1 MKKSVTAINPRA
13 SVLYNIDE
21 NFIARGS
28 YSRGFRAPFFYSED
42 VHSEL
47 QGGEA
52 RRVKLAD
59 DLKKETS
66 DSFTAS
72 FEYNHTHDNHQIVA
86 MIEGFYTALHDRFTY
101 EDAGLENGLPIREKR
116 NSDGAVVKGV
126 NIEVKYSPNPKFMVQ
141 LATTIQSSKYNSVQ
155 NPEENVYTDEILR
168 TPNVYGNLMATYKP
182 RPNWDI
188 NFVTVYTGSMK
199 TTHLKGYIPDTRL
212 ETTPAMWD
220 VGVNTAYEFKFQSF
234 FPLEV
239 SCGIKNLFNQYQKD
253 FDKGAERDSNYIYG
267 PSLPRTVFVG
277 LKVKI

>member
-1 MKKSVTAINPRA
+1 
-13 SVLYNIDE
+13 
-21 NFIARGS
+21 
-28 YSRGFRAPFFYSED
+28 
-42 VHSEL
+42 
-47 QGGEA
+47 
-52 RRVKLAD
+52 
-59 DLKKETS
+59 
-66 DSFTAS
+66 
-72 FEYNHTHDNHQIVA
+72 
-86 MIEGFYTALHDRFTY
+86 
-101 EDAGLENGLPIREKR
+101 
-116 NSDGAVVKGV
+116 
-126 NIEVKYSPNPKFMVQ
+126 MVQ

-168 TPNVYGNLMATYKP
+168 TPSVYGNLMATYKP

-220 VGVNTAYEFKFQSF
+220 VGVNTAYEFKFPNF

-253 FDKGAERDSNYIYG
+253 FDKGAERDANYIYG

>member
-1 MKKSVTAINPRA
+1 MKKSVTALNPRA

-47 QGGEA
+47 QGGQA

-59 DLKKETS
+59 NLKKETS

-72 FEYNHTHDNHQIVA
+72 FEYNHAHDNHQFVA

-101 EDAGLENGLPIREKR
+101 EDAGEENGLPIREKR

-168 TPNVYGNLMATYKP
+168 TPSVYGNLMATYKP

-188 NFVTVYTGSMK
+188 NLVTVYTGSMK

-220 VGVNTAYEFKFQSF
+220 VGVNTAYEFKFPSF

-253 FDKGAERDSNYIYG
+253 FDKGAERDADYIYG